1 MVFST
6 RQKRRTQRWLTVPM
20 ALILHGVVFGG
31 LILASFMS
39 VESVP
44 PPPITISFM
53 AAPPPP
59 PPPPP
64 PPARHKKTTEV
75 KPKEIP
81 KPSELVQPKVVPEE
95 KPVPITAPKED
106 SSEDD
111 G

>member
-6 RQKRRTQRWLTVPM
+6 REKRRTRRWLTVPM
-20 ALILHGVVFGG
+20 ALVLHGVVFGG

-44 PPPITISFM
+44 PPPITISFV

-64 PPARHKKTTEV
+64 PPARHKKTEG
-75 KPKEIP
+75 KPKAIP
-81 KPSELVQPKVVPEE
+81 KPVGLGQPKGVPRG
-95 KPVPITAPKED
+95 KPGAATAPEATG
-106 SSEDD
+106 EE
-111 G
+111 